1 MPLAAAPALFGQ
13 PLREWYAIHGRHG
26 LPWRLTRDPY
36 AVLVSEVMLQQTQVG
51 RVLPAYEAWL
61 ARWPSAAELA
71 MAGRDDV
78 IRAWAGMGYNRR
90 AVHLHEASCAIVE
103 RHGGSVPIAPD
114 TLRTLPGI
122 GPYTAAAVASF
133 AGELAVAVVDT
144 NVGRVLARAL
154 HGSPSFRD
162 AGMRTVIAAAEALLP
177 RDGVAARHHNL
188 ALMDLG
194 ATVCRARAPACRA
207 CPLADGCAWRRAGA
221 PASPPRNGPAE
232 RFEDTSRFVR
242 GRLLARLREGPATL
256 GQLLSALPERHRP
269 AASER
274 LEGLVRD
281 GLAVRA
287 GPACWALPTSSASYG
302 NRSMASPKE

>member
-1 MPLAAAPALFGQ
+1 MPLAAAALFG
-13 PLREWYAIHGRHG
+13 PPRRDWYADHGRHG

-36 AVLVSEVMLQQTQVG
+36 AVLVSEVMLQQTQVS

-61 ARWPSAAELA
+61 ARWPSVAELA
-71 MAGRDDV
+71 TAARDEV

-90 AVHLHEASCAIVE
+90 AVHLHEAARTVVE
-103 RHGGSVPIAPD
+103 RHGGRVPVAPVA
-114 TLRTLPGI
+114 LRALPGI

-133 AGELAVAVVDT
+133 AGELAVVVVDT

-154 HGSPSFRD
+154 QGASSFRD

-177 RDGVAARHHNL
+177 GDGVAARDHNL

-194 ATVCRARAPACRA
+194 ATVCRARGPDCRA

-221 PASPPRNGPAE
+221 PAAAPRNGPAE

-256 GQLLSALPERHRP
+256 EELLATLPERHRSR
-269 AASER
+269 AGER
-274 LEGLVRD
+274 LQGLVRD

-287 GPACWALPTSSASYG
+287 GPASWALPTNAGNYG
-302 NRSMASPKE
+302 NSSMASPNE